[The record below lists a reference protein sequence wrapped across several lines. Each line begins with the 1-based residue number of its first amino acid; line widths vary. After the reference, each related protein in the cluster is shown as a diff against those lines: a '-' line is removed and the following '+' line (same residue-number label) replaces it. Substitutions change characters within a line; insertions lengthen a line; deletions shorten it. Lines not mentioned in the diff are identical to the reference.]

1 MPSLVL
7 TLEGMPANDFFQPYV
22 PAPGTIGS

>member
-1 MPSLVL
+1 VL